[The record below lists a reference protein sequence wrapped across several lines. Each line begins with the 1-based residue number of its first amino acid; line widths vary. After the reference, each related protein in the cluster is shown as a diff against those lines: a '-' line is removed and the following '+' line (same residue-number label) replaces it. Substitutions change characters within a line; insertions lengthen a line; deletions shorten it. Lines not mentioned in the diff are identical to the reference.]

1 MTLRLL
7 VALLALSPISAAGQQ
22 ESLGDIAR
30 EEEQRRQAISERS
43 KVYTNDD
50 LPPAERP
57 SAEGRAK
64 ATSSQTIHPDGSQA
78 GIDRGADSKP
88 ATAPPATARTAEPF
102 CGPERTRTDISG
114 NRFVLQTCVDRSI
127 RESGTTAVG
136 TTWQNT
142 ILPDGSQYGSNNC
155 GVEWKYDGRSTR
167 YETSQGERGFGERIF
182 RANMERVNRCT
193 TASTLLPR
201 YK

>member
-7 VALLALSPISAAGQQ
+7 VTLLALSPVSAAGQQ

-30 EEEQRRQAISERS
+30 EEERRRHAIGERS

-57 SAEGRAK
+57 SDDGRAK
-64 ATSSQTIHPDGSQA
+64 TTSSQTLYPDGSQA
-78 GIDRGADSKP
+78 GIDRGADSRP
-88 ATAPPATARTAEPF
+88 ATAPATVRTTEPF
-102 CGPERTRTDISG
+102 CGPERTRMDISG
-114 NRFVLQTCVDRSI
+114 NRFVLQTCADRSI
-127 RESGTTAVG
+127 RESGTTARG
-136 TTWQNT
+136 TIWQNT
-142 ILPDGSQYGSNNC
+142 IMPDGSQYGSNNC

-193 TASTLLPR
+193 TASTLLPTYR
-201 YK
+201 

>member
-1 MTLRLL
+1 MVLRLL
-7 VALLALSPISAAGQQ
+7 VALLALTPVSAAGQQ
-22 ESLGDIAR
+22 ESLGDVAR
-30 EEEQRRQAISERS
+30 EEERRRHAITERS

-57 SAEGRAK
+57 SGDGRAK
-64 ATSSQTIHPDGSQA
+64 VTSSQTISPDGSQA
-78 GIDRGADSKP
+78 VDSRP
-88 ATAPPATARTAEPF
+88 ATAPATARTAEPF

-114 NRFVLQTCVDRSI
+114 NRFVLQTCVDRSV

-142 ILPDGSQYGSNNC
+142 IMPDGSQYGSNNC

-193 TASTLLPR
+193 TASTLLPTYR
-201 YK
+201 